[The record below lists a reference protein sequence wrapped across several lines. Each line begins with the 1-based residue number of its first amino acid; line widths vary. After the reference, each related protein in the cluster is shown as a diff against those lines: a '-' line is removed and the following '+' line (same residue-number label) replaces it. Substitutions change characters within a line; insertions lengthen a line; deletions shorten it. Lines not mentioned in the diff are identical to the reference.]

1 MDQSN
6 PPTVDE
12 RKQQFDKQKTE
23 LKKRFLG
30 GAAAA
35 AILGLIYFLV
45 ITNAEGQS
53 GEVRVHV
60 LIAFVYNT
68 MGKMGGTALFAG
80 LTALFLIIYFLKMAA
95 INKQE
100 KEV

>member
-6 PPTVDE
+6 QPSIDQ

-23 LKKRFLG
+23 VKKRFLG

-35 AILGLIYFLV
+35 AILGIIYFLV
-45 ITNAEGQS
+45 ITNAESQS

-68 MGKMGGTALFAG
+68 MGKMGGTALFGG
-80 LTALFLIIYFLKMAA
+80 LTTLFLVIYFVKMAA

-100 KEV
+100 KE